1 MTGEEPDPRE
11 TRDLLIAFTRMEAKV
26 DIALAQ
32 HGAKLDEIA
41 KDVTD
46 HETRVRVIE
55 GRSTVSP
62 TGLWTTVLGAIT
74 AFGLLATLYD
84 RFIT

>member
-1 MTGEEPDPRE
+1 MPDDEDQRE
-11 TRDLLIAFTRMEAKV
+11 SRDLLIAFTRMEAKV

-32 HGAKLDEIA
+32 HGAKLDEIV

-55 GRSTVSP
+55 GRSTVTP
-62 TGLWTTVLGAIT
+62 MGLWSAVLGAIT
-74 AFGLLATLYD
+74 AFGLLTTLYD
-84 RFIT
+84 RFMI

>member
-1 MTGEEPDPRE
+1 MTDDEEHRE

-41 KDVTD
+41 KDVID

-55 GRSTVSP
+55 GRSTVTP
-62 TGLWTTVLGAIT
+62 TGLWTTVLGALT
-74 AFGLLATLYD
+74 AFGVLATLYD
-84 RFIT
+84 RFMI